1 MVFVALQAL
10 ADDLG
15 DLGGIVYRHPEWST
29 FVQYLAH
36 TYRQMGKPETFA
48 GEIEQI
54 LRNTFGFEKLRE
66 QKPELANELLKGIS
80 QYSNYLQEPGK
91 PLKLVDS
98 TGFSLQSIMTV
109 LTAVGEQKMKPEVW
123 NGDTLFQSGNSNL
136 QTMMGILLRVPELR
150 ENLKA
155 VTGGDVP
162 DGDSLALIL
171 KDWVN
176 GKSVPQI
183 AETYFLAD
191 NGDMVDAMTKCGK
204 NLYGRL
210 AQTAAWGLGALLS
223 ITGGSLPEEQ
233 LEELRNLPSRV
244 YYGVNSDK
252 AIALRLLGIPRSAAT
267 QLADSLQNWP
277 DAQIGMLRER
287 LKGMAETQWQS
298 SLGESRG
305 EVYRRVWR
313 VLEGLE

>member
-1 MVFVALQAL
+1 
-10 ADDLG
+10 
-15 DLGGIVYRHPEWST
+15 
-29 FVQYLAH
+29 
-36 TYRQMGKPETFA
+36 
-48 GEIEQI
+48 
-54 LRNTFGFEKLRE
+54 
-66 QKPELANELLKGIS
+66 
-80 QYSNYLQEPGK
+80 
-91 PLKLVDS
+91 
-98 TGFSLQSIMTV
+98 MTV

-176 GKSVPQI
+176 GKPVPQI
-183 AETYFLAD
+183 AETYFLPEG
-191 NGDMVDAMTKCGK
+191 GDMVDAMTKCGK
-204 NLYGRL
+204 NLFGRL

-223 ITGGSLPEEQ
+223 ITGSSLPEEQ
-233 LEELRNLPSRV
+233 LAELRNLPSRV
-244 YYGVNSDK
+244 YYGVDSDR

-267 QLADSLQNWP
+267 QLAESLQTSS
-277 DAQIGMLRER
+277 DDQIGMLREQ
-287 LKGMAETQWQS
+287 LQGLTNTQWQS
-298 SLGESRG
+298 SLGKAKG
-305 EVYRRVWR
+305 EVYRKVWR